1 MYQVE
6 VPVDDPFAEELNHEF
21 FASRRE
27 RGKGMI
33 QKEQVSLQARTRRNP
48 RVYVVVHMGD
58 NVRSR
63 TRN

>member
-1 MYQVE
+1 
-6 VPVDDPFAEELNHEF
+6 VDDPSAEESNHEF

-33 QKEQVSLQARTRRNP
+33 QREQVSLQARTRRNP
-48 RVYVVVHMGD
+48 RAYVAAHMGD